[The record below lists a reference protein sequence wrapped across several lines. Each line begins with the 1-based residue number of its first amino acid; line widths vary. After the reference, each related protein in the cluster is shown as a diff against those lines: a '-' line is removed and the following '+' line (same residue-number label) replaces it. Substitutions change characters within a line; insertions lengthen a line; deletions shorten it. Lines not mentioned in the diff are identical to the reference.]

1 MCRAYGEVR
10 EPTSA
15 TFSFL
20 ERMTKGQ
27 RFNPPSNKDG
37 RWFPHIGLTQKT
49 PESITS
55 ATSKEPQSPHLP
67 QQAEVKLPPIYKVRE
82 KQAVNNQFPFSV
94 HDNRHSLENSGCYLD
109 SGLGRKKISPGKRQQ
124 VSRNFNLW
132 ACDYVPSC
140 LDGFSNNQ
148 ISYVYKEAVVVSS
161 FRRFPRCYKE
171 IWNTFTFLPE
181 RSYTEDLKK
190 KPKVRFTV
198 DKKVFSSL
206 ES

>member
-1 MCRAYGEVR
+1 
-10 EPTSA
+10 
-15 TFSFL
+15 
-20 ERMTKGQ
+20 MTKGR
-27 RFNPPSNKDG
+27 RFNPPSDKDG

-67 QQAEVKLPPIYKVRE
+67 RQAEGKLPPIYKVRE

-109 SGLGRKKISPGKRQQ
+109 SGLGRKKISPDKRQH

-148 ISYVYKEAVVVSS
+148 ISYVYKEAAVVSS

-171 IWNTFTFLPE
+171 IWNAFTFLPE
-181 RSYTEDLKK
+181 RSYTEVLKK
-190 KPKVRFTV
+190 KPQVRFTV
-198 DKKVFSSL
+198 DKKVVSSL